1 MIRKLILLKISLLL
15 ISMLGDCK
23 ISNIDKALFPET
35 SQSLPIAMLRA
46 REAMMLSFRPILAKH
61 GFTEQQWRVL
71 RVLGEKGTSDAG
83 QVAFDACILAPSLS
97 RIIGKLETEKF
108 ITRFIDDKDGRR
120 INLSLTS
127 LGQEVLNKIAPDM
140 DIIYKAIQKRY
151 GEEKLSDLLDLL
163 GEVSE
168 WRGR

>member
-1 MIRKLILLKISLLL
+1 MGENKIN
-15 ISMLGDCK
+15 K
-23 ISNIDKALFPET
+23 TET
-35 SQSLPIAMLRA
+35 SSFPDTSKSLPIAMLRA

-71 RVLGEKGTSDAG
+71 RVLSEKGASDAG

-97 RIIGKLETEKF
+97 RIIGKLENQKL

-127 LGQEVLNKIAPDM
+127 NGQEILNKIAPDM
-140 DIIYKAIQKRY
+140 DIVYKAIQKRY
-151 GEEKLSDLLDLL
+151 GDEKLSNLFDLL

>member
-1 MIRKLILLKISLLL
+1 
-15 ISMLGDCK
+15 
-23 ISNIDKALFPET
+23 
-35 SQSLPIAMLRA
+35 MLRA

-97 RIIGKLETEKF
+97 RIIGKLEAEKF

-151 GEEKLSDLLDLL
+151 GEEKLSVLLDLL
-163 GEVSE
+163 GEVGE

>member
-1 MIRKLILLKISLLL
+1 
-15 ISMLGDCK
+15 
-23 ISNIDKALFPET
+23 
-35 SQSLPIAMLRA
+35 MLRA

-71 RVLGEKGTSDAG
+71 RVLSEKGTSDAG

-97 RIIGKLETEKF
+97 RIIGKLDNQKL
-108 ITRFIDDKDGRR
+108 IARFIDNKDGRR

-127 LGQEVLNKIAPDM
+127 AGQETLNKIAPDM
-140 DIIYKAIQKRY
+140 DIVYKAIQKRY
-151 GEEKLSDLLDLL
+151 GDEKLTDLLDLL

>member
-1 MIRKLILLKISLLL
+1 
-15 ISMLGDCK
+15 
-23 ISNIDKALFPET
+23 
-35 SQSLPIAMLRA
+35 MLRA

-127 LGQEVLNKIAPDM
+127 LGQKVLNKIAPDM

>member
-1 MIRKLILLKISLLL
+1 MLDYL
-15 ISMLGDCK
+15 LGDFK
-23 ISNIDKALFPET
+23 INNTDVLRFPET
-35 SQSLPIAMLRA
+35 SKSLPIAMLRA
-46 REAMMLSFRPILAKH
+46 REAMMLYFRPILAKH

-71 RVLGEKGTSDAG
+71 RVLGEKGTADAG

-97 RIIGKLETEKF
+97 RIIGKLETGKY
-108 ITRFIDDKDGRR
+108 ISKLIDEKDGRR

-127 LGQEVLNKIAPDM
+127 LGQEVLNNIAPDM

>member
-1 MIRKLILLKISLLL
+1 MGENKIN
-15 ISMLGDCK
+15 K
-23 ISNIDKALFPET
+23 TETYPFPDT
-35 SQSLPIAMLRA
+35 SKSLPIAMLRA
-46 REAMMLSFRPILAKH
+46 REAMMLSFRPILTKH

-71 RVLGEKGTSDAG
+71 RVLSEKGSSDAG

-97 RIIGKLETEKF
+97 RIIGKLEIQKL

-120 INLSLTS
+120 VNLSLTS
-127 LGQEVLNKIAPDM
+127 VGQEILNKIAPEM
-140 DIIYKAIQKRY
+140 DIVYKAIQKRY
-151 GEEKLSDLLDLL
+151 GDEKLSDLLNLL